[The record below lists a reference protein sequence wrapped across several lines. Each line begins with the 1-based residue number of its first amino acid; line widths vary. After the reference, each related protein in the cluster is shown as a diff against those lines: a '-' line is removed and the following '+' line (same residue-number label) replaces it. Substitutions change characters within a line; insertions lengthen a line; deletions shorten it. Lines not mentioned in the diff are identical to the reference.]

1 MHRRTD
7 WILIASVV
15 LLGGSCG
22 GGGEAPDS
30 LAYASPGWVVVIPPD
45 AATPVAKAADM
56 LSEEVFKRTGEALE
70 VLTAMPALH
79 TRAIVLGAT
88 AALPPGMPEPP
99 AGLAVPPGGRLCR
112 VDRQRGAS
120 GANGL
125 CVGT

>member
-30 LAYASPGWVVVIPPD
+30 LAYAPPGWVVVIPPD
-45 AATPVAKAADM
+45 AATPVAKAAEM

-99 AGLAVPPGGRLCR
+99 AGLAVPPEAEG
-112 VDRQRGAS
+112 
-120 GANGL
+120 
-125 CVGT
+125 